1 MNGSRPAAPLGGG
14 NRPRNPARTPNPN
27 FTPPPQL
34 ANLAVVR
41 GQVTPG
47 GVNGTAVSVR
57 ESSGTVL
64 TITAPTTVR
73 VSRSTPVDASAL
85 ATEQCIAAQGR
96 RSSNGAV
103 AARSIAIVPAGPSG
117 CFSGGGFGGPPG
129 GQPQGGT
136 SGGNA

>member
-1 MNGSRPAAPLGGG
+1 M
-14 NRPRNPARTPNPN
+14 
-27 FTPPPQL
+27 
-34 ANLAVVR
+34 VR

-57 ESSGTVL
+57 ETVVGTVL
-64 TITAPTTVR
+64 TITVPTTVR

-85 ATEQCIAAQGR
+85 ATGQCIAAQGT

-117 CFSGGGFGGPPG
+117 CFSGGGFGGRGSGGPPG